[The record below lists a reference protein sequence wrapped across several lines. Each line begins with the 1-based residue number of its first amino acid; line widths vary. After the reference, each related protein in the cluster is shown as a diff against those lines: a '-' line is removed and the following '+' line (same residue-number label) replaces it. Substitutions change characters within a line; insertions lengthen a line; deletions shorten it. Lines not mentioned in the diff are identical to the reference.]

1 MPEIMRQFGQ
11 TIVVALA
18 GGLLITMLFVLWPNG
33 GSVLDDIGSRASRQL
48 DDRAV
53 TGAGTVGFDQ
63 HSSRSL
69 PKAAVNGS
77 TAQGVAF
84 TLVDKFTIT
93 SSDGGVWSHT
103 GGGFMVDGS
112 NQGGLVQIE
121 SIVSTD
127 GTEHV
132 GGLTGNYSTSMVELS
147 QATGT
152 ARFLRPGVYLVRLRV
167 MDHDNVEATYTLPL
181 VVDFALSD

>member
-18 GGLLITMLFVLWPNG
+18 AGLLITMLFVLWPG
-33 GSVLDDIGSRASRQL
+33 GGNVLSDVGSRSSSQL
-48 DDRAV
+48 DERAV
-53 TGAGTVGFDQ
+53 TGTGTEKFDE
-63 HSSRSL
+63 HSGRSL

-77 TAQGVAF
+77 AAQDVEF
-84 TLVDKFTIT
+84 NLVDKFTVT
-93 SSDGGVWSHT
+93 AADGAVWSQADR
-103 GGGFMVDGS
+103 GFMLDGI

-121 SIVSTD
+121 SITSSD

-132 GGLTGNYSTSMVELS
+132 GGLTGDHHTSKLELS

-152 ARFLRPGVYLVRLRV
+152 AKFLEPGIYRVQLRIL
-167 MDHDNVEATYTLPL
+167 DHDNVEATYTIPF
-181 VVDFALSD
+181 VVDFSLND